1 MDRKAWWA
9 IVHGSQRVPH
19 DSAAKQQQLQV
30 RFQDDLDELEQWVE
44 IKEEK

>member
-1 MDRKAWWA
+1 MGR
-9 IVHGSQRVPH
+9 RVPH